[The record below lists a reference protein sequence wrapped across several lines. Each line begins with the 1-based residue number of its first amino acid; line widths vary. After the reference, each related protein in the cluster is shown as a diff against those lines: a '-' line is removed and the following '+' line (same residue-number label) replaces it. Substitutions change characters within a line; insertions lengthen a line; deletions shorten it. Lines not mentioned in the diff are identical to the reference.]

1 MGGRGT
7 VTQPRAAEGDLALL
21 IGQDGKRF
29 ILRLAVGGELQTHR
43 GVIAHDALIGT
54 EWGATCQTHLGNQY
68 VLLQPSLDEI
78 LLHLKRRSQIIFPK
92 DLGYILLRLAIR
104 PGMRVAEAG
113 TGSGALTV
121 ALAWMVGP
129 QGEVH
134 SIDRRA
140 DMQELALANVSR
152 LGLES
157 RVVFHLT
164 DVTEGFPVEGL
175 DALFLDLPDPHNYLR
190 QARSALH
197 GGGVLGAI
205 LPTANQVSELVDGL
219 SRSGFSQIDVCEL
232 LQRFYKTIP
241 ARLRPVDRMV
251 AHTGYLIFARAL
263 APLGTV
269 ADDIGSAALPL
280 ESSDEMMD
288 EEQAA

>member
-1 MGGRGT
+1 
-7 VTQPRAAEGDLALL
+7 VTQPHAADGDLALV

-29 ILRLAVGGELQTHR
+29 ILRLAAGAELQTHK
-43 GVIAHDALIGT
+43 GVLAHDQLIGT
-54 EWGATCQTHLGNQY
+54 EWGATCRSHLGVPY
-68 VLLQPSLDEI
+68 ILLQPSLDEI

-104 PGMRVAEAG
+104 PGMRIAEAG

-121 ALAWMVGP
+121 ALAWLVGP

-140 DMQELALANVSR
+140 DMQELAQANLAR
-152 LGLES
+152 LGLQD
-157 RVVFHLT
+157 RVLFHLL
-164 DVTEGFPVEGL
+164 DIADGFPIGQL
-175 DALFLDLPDPHNYLR
+175 DALFLDLPDPHNYLP
-190 QARSALH
+190 QARQALH

-205 LPTANQVSELVDGL
+205 LPTANQVSDLVEGL
-219 SRSGFSQIDVCEL
+219 NQHGFSQIDVCEI

-263 APLGTV
+263 APLDGFPSASDS
-269 ADDIGSAALPL
+269 ADVELDSPGGSAAGQEL
-280 ESSDEMMD
+280 D
-288 EEQAA
+288 

>member
-1 MGGRGT
+1 
-7 VTQPRAAEGDLALL
+7 VAEPRAAEGDLALV

-29 ILRLAVGGELQTHR
+29 ILRLVAGAELQTHR
-43 GVIAHDALIGT
+43 GVLAHDHLIGA
-54 EWGATCQTHLGNQY
+54 EWGTTCHSHLGIPY

-104 PGMRVAEAG
+104 PGMRIAEAG

-140 DMQELALANVSR
+140 DMQELAQANVAR
-152 LGLES
+152 LGLQE
-157 RVVFHLT
+157 RVVFHLL
-164 DVTEGFPVEGL
+164 DIAGGFPITQL
-175 DALFLDLPDPHNYLR
+175 DALFLDLPDPQNYLL
-190 QARSALH
+190 QARQALH

-205 LPTANQVSELVDGL
+205 LPTANQVSSLVDGL
-219 SRSGFSQIDVCEL
+219 NQQGFSQIDVCEI

-251 AHTGYLIFARAL
+251 AHTGYLVFARAI
-263 APLGTV
+263 APLAGITPASDPSDLEPDPPGEHT
-269 ADDIGSAALPL
+269 ADL
-280 ESSDEMMD
+280 ETH
-288 EEQAA
+288 

>member
-1 MGGRGT
+1 
-7 VTQPRAAEGDLALL
+7 VAQPRAAEGDLALV

-29 ILRLAVGGELQTHR
+29 ILRLVAGSELQTHR
-43 GVIAHDALIGT
+43 GVLAHDHMIGA
-54 EWGATCQTHLGNQY
+54 EWGTTCHSHLGLPY

-140 DMQELALANVSR
+140 DMQELAQANVAR
-152 LGLES
+152 LGLQA
-157 RVVFHLT
+157 RVVFHLL
-164 DVTEGFPVEGL
+164 DIVDGFPIDGL
-175 DALFLDLPDPHNYLR
+175 DALFLDLPDPHNYLLQSR
-190 QARSALH
+190 QALH

-205 LPTANQVSELVDGL
+205 LPTANQVSDLVDGL
-219 SRSGFSQIDVCEL
+219 NRHGFSQIDVCEI

-263 APLGTV
+263 APISGFTP
-269 ADDIGSAALPL
+269 ASDSIGL
-280 ESSDEMMD
+280 ELDPPGGQVVD
-288 EEQAA
+288 HDLD

>member
-1 MGGRGT
+1 MT
-7 VTQPRAAEGDLALL
+7 EPRAADGDLALV

-29 ILRLAVGGELQTHR
+29 ILRLAADTELQTHR
-43 GVIAHDALIGT
+43 GVIAHNDLIGA
-54 EWGATCQTHLGNQY
+54 EWGATRHSHLGLPY

-121 ALAWMVGP
+121 ALAWMAGP

-134 SIDRRA
+134 SIDRRT
-140 DMQELALANVSR
+140 DMQELARANLAR
-152 LGLES
+152 LGLQD
-157 RVVFHLT
+157 RVTFHLL
-164 DVTEGFPVEGL
+164 DIADGFPIQGL
-175 DALFLDLPDPHNYLR
+175 DALFLDLPDPHNYLL
-190 QARSALH
+190 QARQALH

-205 LPTANQVSELVDGL
+205 LPTANQVSSLVEGL
-219 SRSGFSQIDVCEL
+219 DQQGFSQIDVCEI
-232 LQRFYKTIP
+232 LQRFYKIIP

-251 AHTGYLIFARAL
+251 AHTGYLVFARAL
-263 APLGTV
+263 APMVGPAPQTD
-269 ADDIGSAALPL
+269 AR
-280 ESSDEMMD
+280 ESDLD
-288 EEQAA
+288 LDATQPWGEEGQE

>member
-1 MGGRGT
+1 MA
-7 VTQPRAAEGDLALL
+7 QPQAADGDLALV
-21 IGQDGKRF
+21 IGPDGKRF
-29 ILRLAVGGELQTHR
+29 ILRLAAGAELQTHR
-43 GVIAHDALIGT
+43 GVLAHDQLIGT
-54 EWGATCQTHLGNQY
+54 EWGSTCHSHLGIPY

-129 QGEVH
+129 QGVVH

-140 DMQELALANVSR
+140 DMQELAQANLAR
-152 LGLES
+152 LGLQE
-157 RVVFHLT
+157 RVVFHLS
-164 DVTEGFPVEGL
+164 DIVEGFPIDGL
-175 DALFLDLPDPHNYLR
+175 DALFLDLPDPHNYLQQSR
-190 QARSALH
+190 QALH

-219 SRSGFSQIDVCEL
+219 NRHGFSQIDVCEI

-263 APLGTV
+263 APLDEL
-269 ADDIGSAALPL
+269 AAGS
-280 ESSDEMMD
+280 SSTGGEPDPPD
-288 EEQAA
+288 EEGRSHGPD